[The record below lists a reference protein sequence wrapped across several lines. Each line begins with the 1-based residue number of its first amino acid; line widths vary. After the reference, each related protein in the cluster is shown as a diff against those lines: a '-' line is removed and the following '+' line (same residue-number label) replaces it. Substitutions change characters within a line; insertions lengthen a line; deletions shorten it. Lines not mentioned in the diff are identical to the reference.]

1 MGSFATGFDIYA
13 KNSAAMMD
21 KAARKLVL
29 EVGSRLILRTPVKK
43 GGARGGWQTAIFS
56 SSRSENSRIDPSGQA
71 AIAELQNS
79 TKDWK
84 PTSGVSAFITNLV
97 PYILRLEHGYSRQ
110 APSGMMAVTIA
121 EVGGIDVSNTGGG
134 GI

>member
-1 MGSFATGFDIYA
+1 MGSFVIGFDIYA
-13 KNSAAMMD
+13 KNSEAMMD
-21 KAARKLVL
+21 KVARKLVL
-29 EVGSRLILRTPVKK
+29 EVGSRLIQRTPVKK
-43 GGARGGWQTAIFS
+43 GGARGGWQTTISSPATAPNNRIMPAGTTAINEM
-56 SSRSENSRIDPSGQA
+56 RA
-71 AIAELQNS
+71 TL
-79 TKDWK
+79 KDWN